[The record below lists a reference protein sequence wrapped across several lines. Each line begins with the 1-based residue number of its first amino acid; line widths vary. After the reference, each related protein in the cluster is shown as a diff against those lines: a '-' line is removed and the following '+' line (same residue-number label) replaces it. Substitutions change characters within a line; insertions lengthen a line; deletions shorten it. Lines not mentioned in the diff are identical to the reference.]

1 MMTRDNYQ
9 EFFLL
14 YVDNELSAADRS
26 MVEEWVTANPDLHE
40 EWESLLSCRLFPEED
55 LNFRDKQSLLRTGT
69 EGDIDESNY
78 PDYFL
83 SYIDGELSDK
93 DRHMVEAFI
102 GSFPSKR
109 TDLEQLRH
117 TVSVPDLSIV
127 FPDKDSLYK
136 NEKHR
141 RVIVFYRLMAGAA
154 AVLLAAVVILL
165 LRRQPANE
173 PGLVKNIPATPIQTA
188 PAQKAATP
196 IASAQVNKKE
206 PSPVTPVTAAALYS
220 AEDKDRAQQA
230 AKKKTDHPLPARTF
244 GQRSGNKEPERQE
257 SSNKDLAA
265 GTNTETQPEPA
276 AALVRTS
283 EPAAVLSRTNEPTT
297 LLTRTTGTSAA
308 QQVRIP
314 KELSSFATQALL
326 EEDNE
331 KTITSATESASSG
344 KNKLRG
350 LFRKVAR
357 TFGKTADR
365 DGEGKRE
372 VLISAFQVAVD

>member
-1 MMTRDNYQ
+1 MITRDNYQ

-26 MVEEWVTANPDLHE
+26 MVEDWVAANPDLQE
-40 EWESLLSCRLFPEED
+40 EWESLLSCRILPEEE
-55 LNFRDKQSLLRTGT
+55 LVFQDKQSLLRTT
-69 EGDIDESNY
+69 ATMGDIDESNY
-78 PDYFL
+78 QDYFL
-83 SYIDGELSDK
+83 SYIDNQLTDK

-102 GSFPSKR
+102 GLFPSKR
-109 TDLEQLRH
+109 IELEQLRQ
-117 TVSVPDLSIV
+117 TVSIPDSTIV

-154 AVLLAAVVILL
+154 AVLLVAVALLL
-165 LRRQPANE
+165 LRRHPANE
-173 PGLVKNIPATPIQTA
+173 PTLVKNTPVAPVPASPAQQTA
-188 PAQKAATP
+188 APTAFAGQTESSAQK
-196 IASAQVNKKE
+196 NKKD
-206 PSPVTPVTAAALYS
+206 PSPVTPATATALYP
-220 AEDKDRAQQA
+220 
-230 AKKKTDHPLPARTF
+230 KKKAIHPLSAQPSEQRT
-244 GQRSGNKEPERQE
+244 GNREPERQE
-257 SSNKDLAA
+257 NGTIDHLAVVVPEHDPA
-265 GTNTETQPEPA
+265 GQSKTETLPQGIA
-276 AALVRTS
+276 T
-283 EPAAVLSRTNEPTT
+283 
-297 LLTRTTGTSAA
+297 LTRTSGSSAAA
-308 QQVRIP
+308 QQIKIP

-331 KTITSATESASSG
+331 KAIASAPEPASSG

>member
-1 MMTRDNYQ
+1 MFYAMMTRDNYQ

-26 MVEEWVTANPDLHE
+26 MVEEWVIANPDLQE
-40 EWESLLSCRLFPEED
+40 EWESLLSCRILPEED
-55 LNFRDKQSLLRTGT
+55 LVFRDKQSLLRTTGT
-69 EGDIDESNY
+69 IGDIKESNY
-78 PDYFL
+78 QDYFL
-83 SYIDGELSDK
+83 SYIDGQLTDK

-102 GSFPSKR
+102 GLFPSKR
-109 TDLEQLRH
+109 LELEQLRQ
-117 TVSVPDLSIV
+117 TVSVPDRTIV

-154 AVLLAAVVILL
+154 AVLLVAVTLL
-165 LRRQPANE
+165 LLQRHPANQ
-173 PGLVKNIPATPIQTA
+173 PPLAKNTPVAPIQKS
-188 PAQKAATP
+188 PAQKAAAPT
-196 IASAQVNKKE
+196 AFAGQTESSAQINKKK
-206 PSPVTPVTAAALYS
+206 PSPVTPATATALYPK
-220 AEDKDRAQQA
+220 ATR
-230 AKKKTDHPLPARTF
+230 PLPVQTTRERIDNT
-244 GQRSGNKEPERQE
+244 EPERQE
-257 SSNKDLAA
+257 SGTTDHLAVVVPEHDPA
-265 GTNTETQPEPA
+265 GEKRTEPLPEA
-276 AALVRTS
+276 TA
-283 EPAAVLSRTNEPTT
+283 T
-297 LLTRTTGTSAA
+297 LIRTTGSSAAA
-308 QQVRIP
+308 QQVKIP

-331 KTITSATESASSG
+331 KAVASAPESASSG
-344 KNKLRG
+344 KNKFRG

>member
-26 MVEEWVTANPDLHE
+26 MVEEWVTANPDLQE
-40 EWESLLSCRLFPEED
+40 EWESLLSCRILPEED
-55 LNFRDKQSLLRTGT
+55 LVFRDKQSLLRVA
-69 EGDIDESNY
+69 GDIEESNY
-78 PDYFL
+78 QDYFL
-83 SYIDGELSDK
+83 SYTDDELNDK

-102 GSFPSKR
+102 ALSPSKR
-109 TDLEQLRH
+109 LELERLRQ
-117 TVSVPDLSIV
+117 TVSIPDPEIV

-154 AVLLAAVVILL
+154 AVLIAAVVLLL
-165 LRRQPANE
+165 LRRQPVNE
-173 PGLVKNIPATPIQTA
+173 PTLVRNTPTG
-188 PAQKAATP
+188 PAQKAAGPATFAGQAVSP
-196 IASAQVNKKE
+196 AQINKKE
-206 PSPVTPVTAAALYS
+206 PSPVTPASTAALYPT
-220 AEDKDRAQQA
+220 EDKSPVRQI
-230 AKKKTDHPLPARTF
+230 AKKKATHPLPDQTS
-244 GQRSGNKEPERQE
+244 GQRIDNTLPARQE
-257 SSNKDLAA
+257 SSNKDLAVVVPEHDP
-265 GTNTETQPEPA
+265 GGGNKTEILPA
-276 AALVRTS
+276 ETA
-283 EPAAVLSRTNEPTT
+283 T
-297 LLTRTTGTSAA
+297 LIRTTGSSAAA
-308 QQVRIP
+308 QQVKIP

-331 KTITSATESASSG
+331 KAIASVPEPAPPG

-357 TFGKTADR
+357 TFGKTAER
-365 DGEGKRE
+365 DGDGKRE

>member
-1 MMTRDNYQ
+1 MITRDNYQ
-9 EFFLL
+9 ELFLL

-26 MVEEWVTANPDLHE
+26 MVEDWVAANPDLRE
-40 EWESLLSCRLFPEED
+40 EWESLLSCRILPEEG
-55 LNFRDKQSLLRTGT
+55 LVFQDKQSLLRTT
-69 EGDIDESNY
+69 ATMGDIEESNY
-78 PDYFL
+78 QDYFL
-83 SYIDGELSDK
+83 SYIDNQLTDK
-93 DRHMVEAFI
+93 DRHMVEAFV
-102 GSFPSKR
+102 GLFPAKR
-109 TDLEQLRH
+109 TELEQLRQ
-117 TVSVPDLSIV
+117 TVSIPDSTIV

-154 AVLLAAVVILL
+154 AVLLVAVALL
-165 LRRQPANE
+165 FLQRQSHPANQ
-173 PGLVKNIPATPIQTA
+173 PPLAKNTPAA
-188 PAQKAATP
+188 PAQ
-196 IASAQVNKKE
+196 INKKDR
-206 PSPVTPVTAAALYS
+206 SPVTPATATTLYPT
-220 AEDKDRAQQA
+220 EEKDTVRGI
-230 AKKKTDHPLPARTF
+230 AKKKAIRPLPVPISS
-244 GQRSGNKEPERQE
+244 QRIDNKEPERQE
-257 SSNKDLAA
+257 SDTRDHLAVVVPEHDPVSE
-265 GTNTETQPEPA
+265 TTTETSTQGTATLTQATA
-276 AALVRTS
+276 A
-283 EPAAVLSRTNEPTT
+283 
-297 LLTRTTGTSAA
+297 LTRTSGSSAAA

-331 KTITSATESASSG
+331 KAIASAPEPASSG